1 MFKPLLEQTCALAV
15 EPIRTFTES
24 NRIPGPNV
32 TCWQR
37 CSMLSFAAGFAD
49 TSTFLGIGGLFSAH
63 VTGSLLLLV
72 VSLGRG
78 WHHHDLLKLLEVP
91 LFAATAA
98 LAGRFRTKFLPTQW
112 LYLEANLLMLAAL
125 FGLFD
130 RMHQNSSFE
139 IGVMVCAVTGM
150 TLQTYLGRLYPAEY
164 GVTTAM
170 TNNIMQI
177 ILNIS
182 QFRGNA
188 EVQRHFLND
197 VARVIGFLVGCAL
210 GAVLTRW
217 IGMVGFM
224 LPAFLVILVANSSAK
239 RKDSEEKVTP
249 SSPSLATGF
258 TQETPSEGT
267 DRAATVFSRSA
278 TQPAPIPRGPRASAP
293 SSMR

>member
-1 MFKPLLEQTCALAV
+1 LAAEPIQALA
-15 EPIRTFTES
+15 ES
-24 NRIPGPNV
+24 NSIPGPNV

-37 CSMLSFAAGFAD
+37 CSVLSFAAGFAD

-98 LAGRFRTKFLPTQW
+98 LAGRFRTRFLPTQW

-130 RMHQNSSFE
+130 QMHQNSSFE

-177 ILNIS
+177 ILNIT

-210 GAVLTRW
+210 GALLTRW
-217 IGMVGFM
+217 IGMAGFV
-224 LPAFLVILVANSSAK
+224 LPAFLVILVANSSAS
-239 RKDSEEKVTP
+239 RKDSEEKITP
-249 SSPSLATGF
+249 SAPSLATGF
-258 TQETPSEGT
+258 TQETPSEVT
-267 DRAATVFSRSA
+267 DHAETETVFSRSA
-278 TQPAPIPRGPRASAP
+278 TQPAPIPRGPRVSAP
-293 SSMR
+293 SSMQ